1 MIGKKAIIP
10 IVNRPIPILAD
21 ETVDTS
27 KNNGI
32 KRVCPCAD
40 KESIA
45 LAEKHQ
51 LPLDHYVFDREG
63 RYTQYAGEYA
73 GKLRRDFSMN
83 ILKYLEDISN
93 LGEVSEEPTTTPYH
107 IHSQEELYPFL
118 MDEIVV
124 DMETEKAILEQ
135 DVQTDPLWEPMKTKL
150 LEALPNFS
158 CVLNRQMPR

>member
-10 IVNRPIPILAD
+10 IVNRAIPILAD

-32 KRVCPCAD
+32 KRVCPCVD
-40 KESIA
+40 VESIA
-45 LAEKHQ
+45 LAEKHN

-73 GKLRRDFSMN
+73 GKLRRDFYMN

-93 LGEVSEEPTTTPYH
+93 LGEVYDESTTLPYYL
-107 IHSQEELYPFL
+107 HSQEELYPL
-118 MDEIVV
+118 LVDEIVV
-124 DMETEKAILEQ
+124 DIEEEKRILKH
-135 DVQTDPLWEPMKTKL
+135 DLQTDSLWEPVKKEL
-150 LEALPNFS
+150 LELLPNFS
-158 CVLNRQMPR
+158 YVLNRQMPR